1 MSRALLALI
10 AMVTVGSTAAVGTAA
25 DATKGFALHP
35 VSGVGPVSLG
45 EAKRQV
51 ESLLHQRT
59 GRCQNCVRKYP
70 NRRGNLFVRF
80 ANGRVAAIETYSP
93 QVTLHR
99 IPLGAGPKRLRRA
112 GALRQWQHITDCG
125 GNGVQTY
132 VRGTGPAMSIAFG
145 GRGAVDVEV
154 TPTGFGGC
162 GGQ

>member
-1 MSRALLALI
+1 MRRALLALTAI
-10 AMVTVGSTAAVGTAA
+10 VTVGSTAAVGTAA

-45 EAKRQV
+45 ETKGHV
-51 ESLLHQRT
+51 ERVLHQRT
-59 GRCQNCVRKYP
+59 GRCQNCLRKYP

-80 ANGRVAAIETYSP
+80 ANGRVSAIETFSS
-93 QVTLHR
+93 QVTLDG
-99 IPLGAGPKRLRRA
+99 IPLDAGPKRLRRA
-112 GALRQWQHITDCG
+112 GALRHWQHVTNCG